1 MKRAALAGFRLV
13 PTEADDAARRTAGK
27 SVWKL
32 WRGNEPT
39 DVSVV
44 HPHDINVRRTPAHST
59 GFWYIILGPFPAV
72 FVRDR
77 DFQRVLES
85 AVRERDRHFA
95 FVRATAVPKR
105 GKPSKKTSK
114 RRAKR

>member
-1 MKRAALAGFRLV
+1 MKRSAQAGFRLV
-13 PTEADDAARRTAGK
+13 PTEADTAGK

-32 WRGNEPT
+32 WRGDEPT

-44 HPHDINVRRTPAHST
+44 HPHDINVRRATAIPS

-72 FVRDR
+72 FVQDR
-77 DFQRVLES
+77 DFQRVLKR
-85 AVRERDRHFA
+85 AVAERDRHFA
-95 FVRATAVPKR
+95 FVRAAAVPER
-105 GKPSKKTSK
+105 EKPSKKTSK

>member
-1 MKRAALAGFRLV
+1 MKRSAFAGFRLV
-13 PTEADDAARRTAGK
+13 PTEADDAARRAAGK

-44 HPHDINVRRTPAHST
+44 HPHDINVRRAAAIPS
-59 GFWYIILGPFPAV
+59 GFWYIILGPFPAF
-72 FVRDR
+72 FVPDR
-77 DFQRVLES
+77 DFQRVLEH
-85 AVRERDRHFA
+85 AVQARDRHFA
-95 FVRATAVPKR
+95 FLRATAVPER